1 MYIYIYTSIYIY
13 YMNTHYIYTHL
24 IYTLYI
30 CIYIYIYIYNNGYNP
45 LISSWIDKKHMA
57 LRFLVLNKW
66 MNL

>member
-1 MYIYIYTSIYIY
+1 MC
-13 YMNTHYIYTHL
+13 THCIYTHL

-30 CIYIYIYIYNNGYNP
+30 RIYNSGYNP